1 MNIVKNKRVTKQ
13 KVMEATEGVF
23 ENLIDCVIWFL
34 GFSASAM
41 FPQGPYGVGI
51 RASRAGEELLT
62 KVNYRSIK
70 LAINEARRKGL
81 IKKIS
86 KKRKSNPEITKAGW
100 KRLNEKLPQY
110 QKKRIWENKVFLLTY
125 DIPEERRRDRDVLR
139 DYAKRLGMG
148 MLQKS
153 VWFALYDPCDILEK
167 FIEERN
173 LKGTIIISSL
183 GKDSSIGD
191 EGLDELIAR
200 IFKLKE
206 INERYIEWINKT
218 KENSAERTDLLLQ
231 FISVLKKDP
240 QIPFELL
247 PSWWTGDEAYK
258 IYKTIVQGLK

>member
-1 MNIVKNKRVTKQ
+1 MVKVRSKRITKQ
-13 KVMEATEGVF
+13 KIRETTEGVF
-23 ENLIDCVIWFL
+23 ESLIDYVIWFA
-34 GFSASAM
+34 GFSTSAM
-41 FPQGPYGVGI
+41 LPQSPYGVGS
-51 RASRAGEELLT
+51 RASRVGEELLAT
-62 KVNYRSIK
+62 VNYRSIK

-81 IKKIS
+81 IKKVS
-86 KKRKSNPEITKAGW
+86 KKRKSSPAITKAGW
-100 KRLNEKLPQY
+100 ERLNRKLPQY

-153 VWFALYDPCDILEK
+153 VWFALHDPCDILEK

-173 LKGTIIISSL
+173 LRGTIIISSL

-191 EGLDELIAR
+191 EGLEELIVR

-206 INERYIEWINKT
+206 INERYIEWIDKT
-218 KENSAERTDLLLQ
+218 KENSAKRVDLLLQ
-231 FISVLKKDP
+231 FISILKIDP

-247 PSWWTGDEAYK
+247 PNWWVGDEAYK
-258 IYKTIVQGLK
+258 IYKTIA